1 MAKEVFCLCNSDSKR
16 NLKSCFKCCLWQ
28 HKNNNK
34 NCSACWQEVRQ
45 DNGKIPSKATFT
57 ASPNMI
63 NFQWMEEIKCHAR
76 PTLKACPLQLA
87 SYDIVL
93 THYNALRSHIYFTQ
107 GKVSGH
113 LRSGSANWH
122 IIAASPLP
130 QAGLL
135 WSFVVIYEIY
145 ENDESR
151 FSNVVP
157 SSIYS
162 KNQATELAI
171 LGSISTCLNI
181 CNITCVYLM
190 GILVLKIK
198 EIAPV
203 ISRNNRIY
211 HLDKNAFTS
220 GVTSM
225 STYSWMDDFSG
236 WAPLRLALADVED
249 PSSIK
254 LQKKNYI
261 HLEVNMHYIG
271 KDVYWYNTYI
281 ELSDS
286 TVFPNVSIN
295 STSESSVIYYQNVCT
310 WGYSFIWWDLAKW
323 IQHIDWMAMMGIS
336 LTIAPSQE
344 QLWYEIY
351 SELGLSE
358 EEIDDHFTGPA
369 FLPWLRMVITAYGTD
384 HIYFT
389 DPFNELKPRM
399 FTKDYLNMTAYYIY
413 DSMRSVDS
421 KAIWLLQDWM
431 FVSNIFWSDDLIKT
445 FLLAVPIGNL
455 LVLDLQSEQF
465 PQYERTHSFHG
476 QPFIWCMLHNFG
488 GTLGMHGSVD
498 AVNTGIRKARQMANS
513 TMVGVGITPEGIDQN
528 YVIYS
533 FALERGWVKDDF
545 DTKQW
550 FNTYANVR
558 YGVNNLNLHSA
569 WSLLKNSVYAYN
581 GLIKIHGKYVITR
594 RPSTNLKP
602 WTWYN
607 CSDVYK
613 AWQLMLDSNF
623 SIPVTHYAEYEYDLV
638 DITRQ
643 FLQIVSEQLYINIIA
658 AYRRH
663 QIERFNYLVDKLM
676 ELFDNLEQI
685 LATNV
690 HFLLGTWLEDS
701 KKYSK
706 EGFADLFEFNARNQ
720 ITTWGPKSQIG
731 DYATKQWSGIVQDYY
746 KPRWKYFLLEL
757 HQSLVDNQ
765 PFNRSS
771 FVTNVFNYIENPF
784 SYDRKV
790 YPVMPTKEGSFFVS
804 KRIFNTWTYHLRS
817 NKIYSSH
824 TRLKKSVVYFIL
836 YLILDYGYEV
846 VQND

>member
-1 MAKEVFCLCNSDSKR
+1 MI
-16 NLKSCFKCCLWQ
+16 LKTNESVI
-28 HKNNNK
+28 
-34 NCSACWQEVRQ
+34 S
-45 DNGKIPSKATFT
+45 
-57 ASPNMI
+57 
-63 NFQWMEEIKCHAR
+63 
-76 PTLKACPLQLA
+76 
-87 SYDIVL
+87 
-93 THYNALRSHIYFTQ
+93 
-107 GKVSGH
+107 
-113 LRSGSANWH
+113 
-122 IIAASPLP
+122 IAAYD
-130 QAGLL
+130 GL
-135 WSFVVIYEIY
+135 SAAKGFHY
-145 ENDESR
+145 
-151 FSNVVP
+151 
-157 SSIYS
+157 
-162 KNQATELAI
+162 
-171 LGSISTCLNI
+171 
-181 CNITCVYLM
+181 YL
-190 GILVLKIK
+190 K
-198 EIAPV
+198 
-203 ISRNNRIY
+203 
-211 HLDKNAFTS
+211 
-220 GVTSM
+220 
-225 STYSWMDDFSG
+225 
-236 WAPLRLALADVED
+236 
-249 PSSIK
+249 
-254 LQKKNYI
+254 
-261 HLEVNMHYIG
+261 HYIG
-271 KDVYWYNTYI
+271 EDVYWYNRYI

-286 TVFPNVSIN
+286 KVFPNVSIN
-295 STSESSVIYYQNVCT
+295 STSESSIIYYQNVCT

-336 LTIAPSQE
+336 LTIAPIQE

-369 FLPWLRMVITAYGTD
+369 FLPWLRMGNIRGWAGPLPSGFRKWQMLLQKQIIKRQRAFGMTVAIPAFAGHLPIAMRRLYPNVNFSITDRWNRFPDEYCCPLYVDPCENLFQNISRKFLFKAITAYGTD

-389 DPFNELKPRM
+389 DPFNEVKPRM

-413 DSMRSVDS
+413 DSMRSVDP

-465 PQYERTHSFHG
+465 PQYERTHSFYG

-488 GTLGMHGSVD
+488 GTLGMHGSVN
-498 AVNTGIRKARQMANS
+498 AVNTGIREARQMTNS
-513 TMVGVGITPEGIDQN
+513 SMVGVGITPEGIDQN

-545 DTKQW
+545 DTKEW
-550 FNTYANVR
+550 FNTYANAR
-558 YGVNNLNLHSA
+558 YGINNLNLHNA
-569 WSLLKNSVYAYN
+569 LNLLKNSVYAYN
-581 GLIKIHGKYVITR
+581 GSIKIHGKYVITR
-594 RPSTNLKP
+594 RPSINLKP
-602 WTWYN
+602 WTWFN

-623 SIPVTHYAEYEYDLV
+623 SIPITHYREYEYDLV

-676 ELFDNLEQI
+676 ELFDNLEEI

-690 HFLLGTWLEDS
+690 HFLLGIWLEDS
-701 KKYSK
+701 KKCAK
-706 EGFADLFEFNARNQ
+706 EELMEQKLFEFNARNQ
-720 ITTWGPKSQIG
+720 ITTWGPKSEIG

-784 SYDRKV
+784 SYDTKV
-790 YPVMPTKEGSFFVS
+790 YPVMPTKEGSYLVS
-804 KRIFNTWTYHLRS
+804 KRIFNTWTQLRS
-817 NKIYSSH
+817 NKIYSSY
-824 TRLKKSVVYFIL
+824 TRLKVKIK
-836 YLILDYGYEV
+836 
-846 VQND
+846 N

>member
-1 MAKEVFCLCNSDSKR
+1 
-16 NLKSCFKCCLWQ
+16 
-28 HKNNNK
+28 
-34 NCSACWQEVRQ
+34 
-45 DNGKIPSKATFT
+45 
-57 ASPNMI
+57 
-63 NFQWMEEIKCHAR
+63 
-76 PTLKACPLQLA
+76 
-87 SYDIVL
+87 
-93 THYNALRSHIYFTQ
+93 
-107 GKVSGH
+107 
-113 LRSGSANWH
+113 
-122 IIAASPLP
+122 
-130 QAGLL
+130 
-135 WSFVVIYEIY
+135 
-145 ENDESR
+145 
-151 FSNVVP
+151 
-157 SSIYS
+157 
-162 KNQATELAI
+162 
-171 LGSISTCLNI
+171 
-181 CNITCVYLM
+181 
-190 GILVLKIK
+190 
-198 EIAPV
+198 
-203 ISRNNRIY
+203 
-211 HLDKNAFTS
+211 
-220 GVTSM
+220 
-225 STYSWMDDFSG
+225 
-236 WAPLRLALADVED
+236 
-249 PSSIK
+249 
-254 LQKKNYI
+254 
-261 HLEVNMHYIG
+261 
-271 KDVYWYNTYI
+271 
-281 ELSDS
+281 
-286 TVFPNVSIN
+286 
-295 STSESSVIYYQNVCT
+295 
-310 WGYSFIWWDLAKW
+310 
-323 IQHIDWMAMMGIS
+323 MAMMGIS

-369 FLPWLRMVITAYGTD
+369 FLPWLRMGNIRGWAGPLPSGFRKLQMLLQQQIIKRQRAFGMTVAIPAFAGHLPIAMRRLYPNVNFSIADRWNRFPDQYCCPLYVDPCETLFKNISRKFLFKAINAYGTD

-413 DSMRSVDS
+413 DSMRSVDP

-545 DTKQW
+545 DTEEW

-558 YGVNNLNLHSA
+558 YGVNNLNLHNA
-569 WSLLKNSVYAYN
+569 WNLLKNSVYAYN

-602 WTWYN
+602 WTWFN

-676 ELFDNLEQI
+676 ELFDNLEEI

-701 KKYSK
+701 KKYGK
-706 EGFADLFEFNARNQ
+706 EGLAEQKLFEFNARNQ

-784 SYDRKV
+784 SYDRKL

-804 KRIFNTWTYHLRS
+804 KRIFNTWTYHFRS
-817 NKIYSSH
+817 NKMYSSYKS
-824 TRLKKSVVYFIL
+824 LKVKIK
-836 YLILDYGYEV
+836 
-846 VQND
+846 N

>member
-1 MAKEVFCLCNSDSKR
+1 MI
-16 NLKSCFKCCLWQ
+16 LKTNESVI
-28 HKNNNK
+28 
-34 NCSACWQEVRQ
+34 S
-45 DNGKIPSKATFT
+45 
-57 ASPNMI
+57 
-63 NFQWMEEIKCHAR
+63 
-76 PTLKACPLQLA
+76 
-87 SYDIVL
+87 
-93 THYNALRSHIYFTQ
+93 
-107 GKVSGH
+107 
-113 LRSGSANWH
+113 
-122 IIAASPLP
+122 IAAYD
-130 QAGLL
+130 GL
-135 WSFVVIYEIY
+135 SAAKGFHY
-145 ENDESR
+145 
-151 FSNVVP
+151 
-157 SSIYS
+157 
-162 KNQATELAI
+162 
-171 LGSISTCLNI
+171 
-181 CNITCVYLM
+181 YL
-190 GILVLKIK
+190 K
-198 EIAPV
+198 
-203 ISRNNRIY
+203 
-211 HLDKNAFTS
+211 
-220 GVTSM
+220 
-225 STYSWMDDFSG
+225 
-236 WAPLRLALADVED
+236 
-249 PSSIK
+249 
-254 LQKKNYI
+254 
-261 HLEVNMHYIG
+261 HYIG
-271 KDVYWYNTYI
+271 EDVYWYNRYI

-286 TVFPNVSIN
+286 KVFPNVSIN
-295 STSESSVIYYQNVCT
+295 STSESSIIYYQNVCT

-336 LTIAPSQE
+336 LTIAPIQE

-369 FLPWLRMVITAYGTD
+369 FLPWLRMGNIRGWAGPLPSGFRKWQMLLQKQIIKRQRAFGMTVAIPAFAGHLPIAMRRLYPNVNFSITDRWNRFPDQYCCPLYVDPCENLFQNIARKFLFKAITAYGTD

-389 DPFNELKPRM
+389 DPFNEVKPRM

-413 DSMRSVDS
+413 DSMRSVDP

-465 PQYERTHSFHG
+465 PQYERTHSFYG

-488 GTLGMHGSVD
+488 GTLGMHGSVN
-498 AVNTGIRKARQMANS
+498 AVNTGIREARQMTKS
-513 TMVGVGITPEGIDQN
+513 SMVGVGITPEGIDQN

-545 DTKQW
+545 DTKEW
-550 FNTYANVR
+550 FNTYANAR
-558 YGVNNLNLHSA
+558 YGINNLNLHNA
-569 WSLLKNSVYAYN
+569 LNLLKNSVYAYN
-581 GLIKIHGKYVITR
+581 GSIKIHGKYVITR
-594 RPSTNLKP
+594 RPSINLKP
-602 WTWYN
+602 WTWFN

-623 SIPVTHYAEYEYDLV
+623 SIPITHYREYEYDLV

-676 ELFDNLEQI
+676 ELFDNLEEI

-690 HFLLGTWLEDS
+690 HFLLGIWLEDS
-701 KKYSK
+701 KKCAK
-706 EGFADLFEFNARNQ
+706 EELMEQKLFEFNARNQ
-720 ITTWGPKSQIG
+720 ITTWGPKSEIG

-784 SYDRKV
+784 SYDTKV
-790 YPVMPTKEGSFFVS
+790 YPVMPTKEGSYLVS
-804 KRIFNTWTYHLRS
+804 KRIFNTWTQLRS
-817 NKIYSSH
+817 NKIYSSY
-824 TRLKKSVVYFIL
+824 TRLKVKIK
-836 YLILDYGYEV
+836 
-846 VQND
+846 N